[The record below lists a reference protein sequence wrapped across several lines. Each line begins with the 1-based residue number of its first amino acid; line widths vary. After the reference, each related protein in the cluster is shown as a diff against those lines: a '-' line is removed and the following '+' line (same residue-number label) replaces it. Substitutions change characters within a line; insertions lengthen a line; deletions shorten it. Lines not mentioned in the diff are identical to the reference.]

1 MALGA
6 PPEQA
11 EPRWPALLALL
22 AIGGIVMALPASLT
36 LGPRW
41 FVLARG

>member
-1 MALGA
+1 MVLGA

-22 AIGGIVMALPASLT
+22 ASGGIVMAFPASLT

-41 FVLARG
+41 LVLVRG